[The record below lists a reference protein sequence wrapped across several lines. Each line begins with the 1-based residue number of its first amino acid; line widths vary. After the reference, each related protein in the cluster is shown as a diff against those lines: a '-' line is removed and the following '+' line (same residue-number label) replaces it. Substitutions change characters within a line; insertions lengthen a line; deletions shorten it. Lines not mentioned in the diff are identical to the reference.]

1 MTQSR
6 QVMEAKRNNQRN
18 LVYLKAEGMYLGA
31 GKGFEVGFEDGPCLV
46 SNVQRILYNPFMP

>member
-6 QVMEAKRNNQRN
+6 QVMEAKKKNQKN
-18 LVYLKAEGMYLGA
+18 LVYLKAEGMCLGA

-46 SNVQRILYNPFMP
+46 

>member
-6 QVMEAKRNNQRN
+6 QVMEAKKKKNQKN
-18 LVYLKAEGMYLGA
+18 LVYLKAEGMCLGA

-46 SNVQRILYNPFMP
+46 